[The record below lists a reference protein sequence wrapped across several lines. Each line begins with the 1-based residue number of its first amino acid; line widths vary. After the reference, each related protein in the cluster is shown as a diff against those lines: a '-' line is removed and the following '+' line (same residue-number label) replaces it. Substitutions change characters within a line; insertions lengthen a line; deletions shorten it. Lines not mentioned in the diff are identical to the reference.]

1 MSRGLLLL
9 VDDTVNNLKV
19 LSDCLLRHSYEVRC
33 ATSGDLALQA
43 LDYILPDLIL
53 LDIRMP
59 GMDGFE
65 TCQRIKSKA
74 RTREIPVIFISAMQE
89 LEERVRAF
97 EVGGVDFVTKPFQ
110 EQEVLARVGAHVAL
124 YQARRQLQGLLQ
136 STSDAYAAFQRRME
150 ILFAVM
156 DDAVGIFQEGENSA
170 YNLVECNPSFT
181 RMVGMPRDQ
190 LLGLESALIFRDNR
204 KDFLP
209 SIAAQLPTTPDLQ
222 LPLQS
227 FGFRKY
233 YRSQAT
239 LLAPGMVALVSSDV
253 SDLVQAQEDL
263 EVRNQEIEGVL
274 YILSHDLRS
283 PLVNI
288 QGFSKVLLEELEES
302 CVRDNPEKME
312 ALRNAL
318 HPIGSSVLKMDRMI
332 RSLAQFARTGRLT
345 VTLERLDMA
354 RILMQLLQTEQEAW
368 KGYGVYHIDWDDL
381 EPCIGDRLLMESLL
395 RNLLINALQYRSLE
409 RTPRIVVTAQRSG
422 DAIIYCI
429 QDNGRGIA
437 ERHMPKIWDLFYRGD
452 SAGNEGAGL
461 GLPVVRK
468 IVDKM
473 HGRVWLE
480 SEEGVGTRVY
490 LEMKCVPS
498 A

>member
-19 LSDCLLRHSYEVRC
+19 LSDCLLRNGYEVRC

-43 LDYILPDLIL
+43 LAYILPDLIL

-65 TCQRIKSKA
+65 TCLRIKDMA

-97 EVGGVDFVTKPFQ
+97 AVGGVDFVTKPFQ

-150 ILFAVM
+150 VLFAVM
-156 DDAVGIFQEGENSA
+156 DDSIGIFQERSDSGYE
-170 YNLVECNPSFT
+170 LVECNPAFS
-181 RMVGMPRDQ
+181 RMVGVPREQ
-190 LLGLESALIFRDNR
+190 LLGVDSAEIFRDNR

-209 SIAAQLPTTPDLQ
+209 SLAAQLPGSPDLQ

-263 EVRNQEIEGVL
+263 EVRNQEVEGVL

-288 QGFSKVLLEELEES
+288 QGFSKVLSEELEDS
-302 CVRDNPEKME
+302 CVRENPEKLE
-312 ALRNAL
+312 VLHNAL
-318 HPIGSSVLKMDRMI
+318 HTIGGNVLKMDRMI

-345 VTLERLDMA
+345 VKMERLDVA
-354 RILMQLLQTEQEAW
+354 AILRALLHSEQEAW
-368 KGYGVYHIDWDDL
+368 KVYGDYRIDWDLL
-381 EPCIGDRLLMESLL
+381 EPCMGDKVLLESLW
-395 RNLLINALQYRSLE
+395 RNLLTNALQYAAPE
-409 RTPRIVVTAQRSG
+409 RAPRIKITAQPSG
-422 DAIIYCI
+422 DTVIYCL
-429 QDNGRGIA
+429 QDNGRGIPP
-437 ERHMPKIWDLFYRGD
+437 RHLQRVWDLFYRGD
-452 SAGNEGAGL
+452 CTSNSGEGL
-461 GLPVVRK
+461 GLAVVK
-468 IVDKM
+468 KMTEKM
-473 HGRVWLE
+473 HGKVWLE
-480 SEEGVGTRVY
+480 STEGTGTRVY
-490 LEMKCVPS
+490 LELKCAPGG
-498 A
+498 